1 MPVNWLSEIR
11 DTLRQLRETN
21 EFQKEECFQMLNMLN
36 TDTRTETDFQ
46 QSDGENSSRGIDDI
60 GSEG

>member
-1 MPVNWLSEIR
+1 
-11 DTLRQLRETN
+11 
-21 EFQKEECFQMLNMLN
+21 MLNMLN